1 MASIKDILAR
11 AGQGVN
17 TARGVASRA
26 RSVAGEVSS
35 RASAVAGE
43 MSSRAS
49 AVAEQVASRA
59 SVVAETG
66 SRYAM
71 NSAPLTKAG
80 HVVASKA
87 PSVGKSI
94 YKAATS
100 KYGTRAIIGGA
111 AAIGLYNVAARP
123 AMDATLDVAFDD
135 PDADKSFTGG
145 KLSPLIFGGGAIGG
159 AASNAKLLSPQYS
172 EDYAVPFRP
181 LAGVGLG
188 TAIGAGIGGM
198 ITRTGKGARRGGLL
212 GGAIATAGYAKT
224 GNYRG
229 EKSLNTAYGGS
240 RRLDPNTMDYDWET
254 KASDPREAYRNS
266 SGRISQQMNSS
277 GDIVLGM
284 HNLRRG

>member
-11 AGQGVN
+11 AGEGLN
-17 TARGVASRA
+17 TVRGAASRA
-26 RSVAGEVSS
+26 ASVAAEASSRVSTVAGEV
-35 RASAVAGE
+35 ASTATSVAG
-43 MSSRAS
+43 
-49 AVAEQVASRA
+49 QVASRA

-71 NSAPLTKAG
+71 NSAPLVTAGKA
-80 HVVASKA
+80 VTSKA

-111 AAIGLYNVAARP
+111 VAAGMYNVAARP
-123 AMDATLDVAFDD
+123 AMDATLDVAFDN
-135 PDADKSFTGG
+135 PDADKEFTGG

-159 AASNAKLLSPQYS
+159 AASGAKMLSPQYT
-172 EDYAVPFRP
+172 EDYAIPFNP
-181 LAGVGLG
+181 AAGVGLSA
-188 TAIGAGIGGM
+188 AIGAGLGGM
-198 ITRTGKGARRGGLL
+198 ITRTGKGARRGALL
-212 GGAIATAGYAKT
+212 GGAIATAGYAKS
-224 GNYRG
+224 GHDRG

-240 RRLDPNTMDYDWET
+240 RRLDPNTMDYDWDT
-254 KASDPREAYRNS
+254 KGSDPREAYRNS